1 MTNPITIDPLVLAFV
16 VEALALALAVL
27 AAVLWLWHRHRHREH
42 DAARHLV
49 DRLRKTIPGQG
60 EELNAVLGE
69 IAALADDERRAEFIE
84 AVLSREKALY
94 RHVLRL
100 FLEQDGRLLSRLEQP
115 VRALTE
121 PYRELLRDLPGIGN
135 EAEPDPRTDEEL
147 RLAREQI
154 RRLESENEELA
165 RQLQIAMETIESL
178 SSEYTRMFAPDRTSA
193 ELEQS
198 RRRILETL
206 QASQRRLQRAPE
218 TPDDEEIII
227 VEGNG

>member
-16 VEALALALAVL
+16 VEALTLALAVL

-42 DAARHLV
+42 DAARRLV
-49 DRLRKTIPGQG
+49 ERLRKTLPGQG
-60 EELNAVLGE
+60 EELNTVLGE
-69 IAALADDERRAEFIE
+69 IAALADEQRDEFIE

-100 FLEQDGRLLSRLEQP
+100 FLEQDGRLLSRLEQQ

-121 PYRELLRDLPGIGN
+121 PYRELLRDLPGGGN

-178 SSEYTRMFAPDRTSA
+178 SSEYTRMFAPDRTGA

-206 QASQRRLQRAPE
+206 RASQRRLQRVPE
-218 TPDDEEIII
+218 TPDDEDIVI